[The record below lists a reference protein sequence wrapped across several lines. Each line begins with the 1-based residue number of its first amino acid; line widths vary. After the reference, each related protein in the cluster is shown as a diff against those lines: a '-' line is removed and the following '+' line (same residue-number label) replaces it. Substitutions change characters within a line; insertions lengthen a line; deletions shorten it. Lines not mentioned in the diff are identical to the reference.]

1 MQVLCLANFKGGT
14 GKTATACN
22 LAAGLAREGRRV
34 LLIDADAQHNA
45 SDFFCED
52 WDGATLTDVLEDIKR
67 IPGVSKT
74 RTHLVLRTDKNVL
87 SPLPEATK

>member
-1 MQVLCLANFKGGT
+1 MRDELYRT
-14 GKTATACN
+14 
-22 LAAGLAREGRRV
+22 REVEPG
-34 LLIDADAQHNA
+34 IWQ
-45 SDFFCED
+45 
-52 WDGATLTDVLEDIKR
+52 LTDVLEDIKR

>member
-1 MQVLCLANFKGGT
+1 MDGFVHTVNGHRDITQCYYMAGDFDFLLHVV
-14 GKTATACN
+14 TAST
-22 LAAGLAREGRRV
+22 
-34 LLIDADAQHNA
+34 
-45 SDFFCED
+45 S
-52 WDGATLTDVLEDIKR
+52 TLTDVLEDIKR